1 MSRVF
6 TCRVLWRVLLAL
18 QVMLMSL
25 LCQVATAG
33 SLDKAAI
40 TRLFP
45 SPLMVGDRDAA
56 LPVWPLFK
64 NDLTSS
70 VLVGYVFE
78 SIDLAPVPG
87 FSGTPINLL
96 IALDAKG
103 SFMAVKVLS
112 HHEPVF
118 LEGLGDAALVRFV
131 DQYQAL
137 SLQQHIRIGP
147 GGERGRGSDH
157 GNTPG
162 GANVQIDG
170 VSKATASVRIVN
182 QSLLS
187 AALVVARAKL
197 GFAAG
202 RSPDQLGHIKA
213 ELFQTL
219 DFEALRRAGLVSVK
233 RWNQRDIEA
242 AFKGTPGEGLD
253 ALALREPE
261 ALFSEMLVAHLN
273 VPSVGRN
280 LLTPRAWRYLSDWLA
295 PGDHAFLV
303 ATRGRYSFAG
313 DNYVTGGV
321 PELLTLEQGG
331 LAMEIRDMDV
341 DGRPRLPDDWLGAD
355 ARWHIVK
362 VISQASLDPAA
373 PLDFALGV
381 VRRKGQILAEKVRK
395 DFALRVQLPAAW
407 VEPARGNEKNWHSI
421 WTDRAGELVLL
432 LTSLAGLAVLLS
444 KPGWITRDAKRLE
457 RIRLGWGLYTL
468 VFIGW
473 LAQGQ
478 LSIVNL
484 TALIHALLAGRSL
497 DFFLYDPMT
506 VLLWAFVAVSL
517 VIWGRGTFCGWLCP
531 FGALQEWIAQAARW
545 ARLPQLRL
553 HSRNDARLKRIKYG
567 VLALVVV
574 MPVFSSVWT
583 DRLVEIE
590 PFKTSITLMFVRA
603 WPFVAWVLAL
613 LVLNAFV
620 YKAYCRYLCPLG
632 AGLAVLGRLRQWAWL
647 ARRSEC
653 GQPCQTCRHRCGYQ
667 AIEKSG
673 AIDYAECFQCLDCV
687 AILES
692 DQLCAPRIL
701 ATRKGRVIP
710 VFAVPATPLTE
721 VPT

>member
-1 MSRVF
+1 LHRLVHGLLLLLGL
-6 TCRVLWRVLLAL
+6 LWLGVDPA
-18 QVMLMSL
+18 Q
-25 LCQVATAG
+25 AG
-33 SLDKAAI
+33 TLDKAAI

-45 SPLMVGDRDAA
+45 SPLMVGERDAT

-96 IALDAKG
+96 IALDPKG
-103 SFMAVKVLS
+103 SFLAVKLLS

-118 LEGLGDAALVRFV
+118 LEGLGEAPLVRFV
-131 DQYQAL
+131 DQYQGL
-137 SLQQHIRIGP
+137 GLQQHIRIGP
-147 GGERGRGSDH
+147 GADRGRGSNH

-162 GANVQIDG
+162 GPNVTIDG

-202 RSPDQLGHIKA
+202 RSPDQVGHIRTD
-213 ELFQTL
+213 LFKPM
-219 DFEALRRAGLVSVK
+219 DFDALRSADLVTVK
-233 RWNQRDIEA
+233 RWRQRDIEA
-242 AFKGTPGEGLD
+242 AFKGTAGEGLD
-253 ALALREPE
+253 EQALREPD

-280 LLTPRAWRYLSDWLA
+280 LLTPRAWAYLSDWLA

-303 ATRGRYSFAG
+303 ATRGPYSFVG
-313 DNYVTGGV
+313 EHYSTGGV

-331 LAMEIRDMDV
+331 LAIEIRDMDI
-341 DGRPRLPDDWLGAD
+341 DGKPRLPDDWLGPD
-355 ARWHIVK
+355 ARWRIVK
-362 VISQASLDPAA
+362 VISAASLDPAG

-381 VRRKGQILAEKVRK
+381 VRSKGQILAEKVHK
-395 DFALRVQLPAAW
+395 SLPMRVQLPSVW
-407 VEPARGNEKNWHSI
+407 VEAPRGNEKNWHSI
-421 WTDRAGELVLL
+421 WTDRAGELTLL
-432 LTSLAGLAVLLS
+432 VASLIGLAVVLS
-444 KPGWITRDAKRLE
+444 KPGWITRDATRLA
-457 RIRLGWGLYTL
+457 RIRLAWLLYTL

-473 LAQGQ
+473 VAQGQ

-484 TALIHALLAGRSL
+484 TALIHAALAGRSL

-506 VLLWAFVAVSL
+506 VLLWAFVALSL
-517 VIWGRGTFCGWLCP
+517 VAWGRGTFCGWLCP
-531 FGALQEWIAQAARW
+531 FGALQEWVAQLARW

-553 HSRNDARLKRIKYG
+553 HSRTDARLKRLKYL
-567 VLALVVV
+567 VLAVILV

-583 DRLVEIE
+583 DRLVEVE

-603 WPFVAWVLAL
+603 WPYVAWAMAL
-613 LVLNAFV
+613 LAINAVV

-632 AGLAVLGRLRQWAWL
+632 AGLAVLGRLRRWAWL
-647 ARRSEC
+647 ARRAEC
-653 GQPCQTCRHRCGYQ
+653 GQPCQTCRHACAYQ

-673 AIDYAECFQCLDCV
+673 TIDYDECFQCLDCV

-692 DQLCAPRIL
+692 DQRCAPRIL

-710 VFAVPATPLTE
+710 VHALPVAPLTG
-721 VPT
+721 VKP